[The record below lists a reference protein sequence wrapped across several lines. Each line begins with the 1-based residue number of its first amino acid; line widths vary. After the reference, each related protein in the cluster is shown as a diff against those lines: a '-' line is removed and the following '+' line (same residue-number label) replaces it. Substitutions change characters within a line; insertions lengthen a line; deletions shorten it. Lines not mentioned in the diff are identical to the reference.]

1 MSTTEEKPT
10 EPVCECEHEED
21 EEIVSDEDSV
31 TTEDI
36 YIPHRKPRVFIVM
49 DLPPWFVAV
58 SVYLFSLGIGMWKTR
73 C

>member
-1 MSTTEEKPT
+1 MSTTDEKPT
-10 EPVCECEHEED
+10 VEPVCQCEEED
-21 EEIVSDEDSV
+21 IVSDEDSV